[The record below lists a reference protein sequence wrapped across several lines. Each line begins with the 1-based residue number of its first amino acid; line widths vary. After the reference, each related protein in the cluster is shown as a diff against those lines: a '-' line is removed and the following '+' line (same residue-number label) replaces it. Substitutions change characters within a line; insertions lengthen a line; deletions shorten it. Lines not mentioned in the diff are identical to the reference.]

1 MSSDQPLPSPEE
13 IQKKLSEFMKQE
25 FGDRVVFASPQTE
38 TVETTPPTEEPKR
51 KGIEFNFHLKPKE
64 VKAHLD
70 RFVIQ
75 QEDAKKALAIAVC
88 DHYNHVKAADRGE
101 ELHDYVKQNVLL
113 IGPTGVG
120 KTYLIKTIADLIG
133 VPFVKADATKFS
145 ETGYVGGDVEDLVRE
160 LIHRAN
166 GDVNLA
172 SYGIVYIDEIDKIA
186 TPSNIIGR
194 DVSGRG
200 VQTNL
205 LKLMEETEVPL
216 RSPTD
221 IQAQLQ
227 AAFEYQRRGG
237 KVKRETINTK
247 HILFIVSG
255 AFGQMLEIIRKRERQ
270 AHIGFGGH
278 LAESLSEADLQRRA
292 QTEDF
297 VKFGFEPEFVG
308 RLPVRVVLDKLTVA
322 DLYHVLKQ
330 SEGSVIKQYESSFHA
345 FGIDVMFSDEGL
357 HAIAERAVLENT
369 GARGLLTVC
378 ERALREFKF
387 ELPSSTVRQF
397 VVTRSLVETPEL
409 ELRRILNEPAYEQ
422 RELMRQLVH
431 DFERRFEEKHSLRL
445 RLEPDAVEEIVERAQ
460 HANKSITDLCRELFK
475 DYQFGLNLVKSN
487 AGQSEFVIPKSA
499 LADPDKFLSDW
510 VVSSYRKDEPPA

>member
-38 TVETTPPTEEPKR
+38 TVETTPAEEPKR
-51 KGIEFNFHLKPKE
+51 KEIEFDFHLKPKE

-88 DHYNHVKAADRGE
+88 DHYNHVKAAEHGE
-101 ELHDYVKQNVLL
+101 ELRDYVKQNVLL

-172 SYGIVYIDEIDKIA
+172 SYGIVYLDEIDKIA
-186 TPSNIIGR
+186 TPANIVGR

-237 KVKRETINTK
+237 KVRRETINTK

-255 AFGQMLEIIRKRERQ
+255 AFDQMLEIIRKRVRQ
-270 AHIGFGGH
+270 ADIGFGGH
-278 LAESLSEADLQRRA
+278 LTESVSEAELQRRA

-297 VKFGFEPEFVG
+297 VKYGFEPEFIG

-322 DLYHVLKQ
+322 DLYHILKQ

-357 HAIAERAVLENT
+357 HAVAEKAALENT

-378 ERALREFKF
+378 ERALRGFKF

-397 VVTRSLVETPEL
+397 VVTRSLVENPEL
-409 ELRRILNEPAYEQ
+409 ELQRILKEPAYEQ

-431 DFERRFEEKHSLRL
+431 DFERRFDEKHKLRM
-445 RLEPDAVEEIVERAQ
+445 RLEPDAVEEIIERAQ
-460 HANKSITDLCRELFK
+460 HANKSVTDLCRELFK

-510 VVSSYRKDEPPA
+510 VVSSYRKEEPPA